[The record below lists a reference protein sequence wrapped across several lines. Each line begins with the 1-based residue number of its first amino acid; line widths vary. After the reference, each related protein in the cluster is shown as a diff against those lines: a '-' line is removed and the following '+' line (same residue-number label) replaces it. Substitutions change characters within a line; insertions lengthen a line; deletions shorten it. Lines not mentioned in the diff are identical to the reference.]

1 MNINE
6 VIKYP
11 ILSEKSYQQM
21 ATGVYTFAVDF
32 RTNKAEVKKV
42 VEHIFDVKVG
52 RVNIMTVQKKAKK
65 VGRFEGMTNRY
76 KKAIVTV
83 TEGTINIF
91 PEEVEEVKETKEVK
105 DKAVKTEMSDAEKK
119 AAAKIAAM
127 AEAKTESKEKVKA
140 PVKEETKVEAP
151 VVEEVKTQA
160 PAKEETKVEEV
171 KEESKTEDSK

>member
-52 RVNIMTVQKKAKK
+52 KVNIMTVQKKAKK
-65 VGRFEGMTNRY
+65 IGRFEGFTNRY

-91 PEEVEEVKETKEVK
+91 PEEIEETKETKTKVVK
-105 DKAVKTEMSDAEKK
+105 AETVEMSDAEKK
-119 AAAKIAAM
+119 AADKIAAKIAEKTAN
-127 AEAKTESKEKVKA
+127 EAKTKEIK
-140 PVKEETKVEAP
+140 
-151 VVEEVKTQA
+151 
-160 PAKEETKVEEV
+160 PAKVEEV
-171 KEESKTEDSK
+171 KKETKPAKVEEVKKETKPAKVEEVKKETK